1 MRCRRA
7 LFWFLAIRQ
16 DEELIS
22 MPNVNRAL
30 FVRVVSSAAL
40 LVGIVSLW
48 GLMAGPT
55 AGQAAD
61 PSAAATRGELLYLPI
76 YSSIFYENGQRTLEM
91 AATLSIHNVN
101 PDRQITIQRADYF
114 DTSGRLLKRYVD
126 KTLVLGPLQTTNIV
140 IEKSD
145 KSGGTGANFLVE
157 WQAAGDASSPLVEAV
172 MVNAAS
178 NLGIA
183 FTTQAKVVRQL
194 AGK

>member
-1 MRCRRA
+1 
-7 LFWFLAIRQ
+7 
-16 DEELIS
+16 
-22 MPNVNRAL
+22 MPNISRAQTIR
-30 FVRVVSSAAL
+30 FVFGGAVLA
-40 LVGIVSLW
+40 GIVSLW
-48 GLMAGPT
+48 GAAAPT
-55 AGQAAD
+55 SGQFVDPAA
-61 PSAAATRGELLYLPI
+61 ATATRGELLYLPI
-76 YSSIFYENGQRTLEM
+76 YSSIYYENGQRTLEM

-101 PDRQITIQRADYF
+101 PERPITIKRADYF
-114 DTSGRLLKRYVD
+114 DTSGKLLKRYLD
-126 KTLVLGPLQTTNIV
+126 KPLVLAPLQTTNIV

-183 FTTQAKVVRQL
+183 FTTQARVIRQV

>member
-40 LVGIVSLW
+40 L
-48 GLMAGPT
+48 AGPT